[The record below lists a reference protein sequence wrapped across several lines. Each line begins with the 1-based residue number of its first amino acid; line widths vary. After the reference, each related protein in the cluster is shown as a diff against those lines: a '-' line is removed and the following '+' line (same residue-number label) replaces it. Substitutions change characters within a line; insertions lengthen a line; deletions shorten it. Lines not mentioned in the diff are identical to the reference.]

1 MPPASVPGAHDQGG
15 SSDAYGTSGGN
26 GGDGDSAGDAYTLSS
41 HQVVV
46 EGETVIVTSGLMVQ
60 HHHSERI
67 AKVCVGGTGSSAETY
82 AAHHT
87 PSTQRET
94 WSKGEAMALVLR
106 DLRLASS
113 RAEAARHVHEHSGGK
128 AEKGVYRIWS
138 SDFHVGPIGDLT
150 SLWYDLRVHGRHIH
164 VSSWYVLVC
173 DIYMSWWHIIWVVR
187 DKGLIGDLTSL

>member
-1 MPPASVPGAHDQGG
+1 MYRLLHTRRLSRSASMPHASVPGAHDQGG
-15 SSDAYGTSGGN
+15 SSDAYGTNGGN
-26 GGDGDSAGDAYTLSS
+26 GGDGDSAGDVYPLSS

-67 AKVCVGGTGSSAETY
+67 AKVCVGGAGGSAETY

-94 WSKGEAMALVLR
+94 CSKGEAMALILR

-113 RAEAARHVHEHSGGK
+113 RAEAARHVHEHAGGK
-128 AEKGVYRIWS
+128 AEEGVYRIWS

-150 SLWYDLRVHGRHIH
+150 SLWSDLRVHGRHIH
-164 VSSWYVLVC
+164 VSSCHV
-173 DIYMSWWHIIWVVR
+173 
-187 DKGLIGDLTSL
+187 